1 MINGVMARVYV
12 ETSFFSACVSTRTT
26 TKSLYWREVSNEWWT
41 LEAKRHELVISGEVI
56 AELSAPSFPQREQA
70 LVMLRGLPILDISDE
85 VLGLAE
91 VFIREK
97 VMPGPVAGDALHLA
111 VATWHAA
118 DYLLTWNVQHMA
130 NPNKR
135 IHLAAV
141 CLRLGL
147 IPPEIVTPDLLR
159 GWNDE

>member
-1 MINGVMARVYV
+1 MTKVYL

-41 LEAKRHELVISGEVI
+41 ADAARYDLFVSGEVI
-56 AELSAPSFPQREQA
+56 AELSAPTFPQRERA
-70 LVMLRGLPILDISDE
+70 LAMVRGLAMLEISEE

-91 VFIREK
+91 VLVREK
-97 VMPGPVAGDALHLA
+97 VMPAPVAGDALHVA
-111 VATWHAA
+111 VATWHAM
-118 DYLLTWNVQHMA
+118 DCLMTWNVKHLA

-135 IHLAAV
+135 THFATV

-147 IPPEIVTPDLLR
+147 VPPQIVTPDLLR
-159 GWNDE
+159 GLNDERA